1 MIYKPETMH
10 PQLEIS
16 LLPVASS
23 DIPSL
28 VTIHQ
33 TAFESDRFSNLM
45 LLGRDPDAF
54 KGLLLKSIDTWM
66 ADSNSQLIKAVAE
79 NGDIVGYACW
89 VTEDAPEVTQQ
100 PTTKPDP
107 IPSTVDEQHK
117 LLPRDLGKLMREDL
131 VARKRDLMGNERHM
145 VLQALVTD
153 PRWQKMGVG
162 ARLVQWGASKAD
174 VEGLS
179 CWAHASPSGY
189 GVYLRAG
196 FEELGMSEYDLD
208 QYLPENEQGKSEWG
222 VYTFRYMVRKHEA
235 GEAKNT

>member
-1 MIYKPETMH
+1 MIYVPETMQ

-54 KGLLLKSIDTWM
+54 KGLLLKSIETWM
-66 ADSNSQLIKAVAE
+66 ADPNAQLIKAVAE

-89 VTEDAPEVTQQ
+89 VTEDVPEVKQ
-100 PTTKPDP
+100 PTTKPEQG
-107 IPSTVDEQHK
+107 PSTVDEQRK

-153 PRWQKMGVG
+153 PKWQKMGVG
-162 ARLVQWGASKAD
+162 ARLVQWGISKAD
-174 VEGLS
+174 IEGLS

-196 FEELGMSEYDLD
+196 FEELGMSEYSLD
-208 QYLPENEQGKSEWG
+208 QYLPEDEQGKSEWG
-222 VYTFRYMVRKHEA
+222 VYTFRYMVRRYKA
-235 GEAKNT
+235 RQA